1 LFNGGDL
8 GMGFL
13 TWLEDN
19 EAAVS
24 SLICCTGGFV
34 ALSWSVVNP
43 GLNPSRFYASGVA
56 GLFGGGAVACSIKG
70 LKEEERSIIRRDT
83 NDEIFELY
91 QAAEIQ
97 TVQNVLFPPSPIPNS
112 PDIYNQ
118 YYQMQLNQ
126 SGEGLD
132 IKKLESIDF
141 AAIPHILLLAPTG
154 WGKTTNGGYILSK
167 LPGDM
172 IVIDPHAEPNQWAN
186 IPVLQPKTFRDGN
199 KVKRDYSNIAR
210 FLESIEGLMADRYER
225 RSSGDNN
232 FTPLNL
238 VIDEFPACIT
248 GLSQCGFN
256 FGEWF
261 ASLLFEARKVKI
273 RLVLLTQGKSVKS
286 LNIEGRSEVLECL
299 TFIRGNGFA
308 VDHCKSLSKNTKDEP
323 LLNWVRSQ
331 PRPSMIN
338 DSGLELPDLS
348 NFSIQ
353 NRQPLSSESLRLLQV
368 TMTEQTPEPE
378 PVENRQEPQLPKFN
392 LEKKPE
398 TPKQN
403 PIINGVELQQEWLEV
418 LELAKQNGKI
428 STRDL
433 YRSALGQRLKLS
445 SSTARYILD
454 KLAEAQLGTVA
465 ENNGSFT
472 FTPTCDMT

>member
-1 LFNGGDL
+1 
-8 GMGFL
+8 MGFL
-13 TWLEDN
+13 VWLEN
-19 EAAVS
+19 HEAAVS
-24 SLICCTGGFV
+24 SLVCSLGGFV

-56 GLFGGGAVACSIKG
+56 GLFGAGAIATSVKG
-70 LKEEERSIIRRDT
+70 LKEEERSIIKRDT
-83 NDEIFELY
+83 QDEIFGLY
-91 QAAEIQ
+91 QVAEVQ
-97 TVQNVLFPPSPIPNS
+97 TVQNVLFPPSPMPNS

-118 YYQMQLNQ
+118 YYQMQLAQ
-126 SGEGLD
+126 LGEGLD

-141 AAIPHILLLAPTG
+141 ASIPHILLLAPTG

-186 IPVLQPKTFRDGN
+186 IPVLQPKTYREGD

-210 FLESIEGLMADRYER
+210 FLESVEGLMADRYER
-225 RSSGDNN
+225 RSEGDNN

-256 FGEWF
+256 FGDWF

-308 VDHCKSLSKNTKDEP
+308 VDHCKTLSKNTKDDP
-323 LLNWVRSQ
+323 LLNWVRTQ

-348 NFSIQ
+348 NFTIQ
-353 NRQPLSSESLRLLQV
+353 NRPPLSNESVRLLQLA
-368 TMTEQTPEPE
+368 MAEQTPKAEPIE
-378 PVENRQEPQLPKFN
+378 TARTEPQLPRFN
-392 LEKKPE
+392 FEKTPEKP
-398 TPKQN
+398 KVN
-403 PIINGVELQQEWLEV
+403 PIINGVELQSEWLEV
-418 LELAKQNGKI
+418 LELAKQNGTI
-428 STRDL
+428 SAREV
-433 YRSALGQRLKLS
+433 YRSALGQRLKLNAT
-445 SSTARYILD
+445 TARYILE
-454 KLAEAQLGTVA
+454 KLQEAQLGTVA
-465 ENNGSFT
+465 EINGSCT
-472 FTPTCDMT
+472 FTPSPDMT

>member
-1 LFNGGDL
+1 
-8 GMGFL
+8 MGFL
-13 TWLEDN
+13 TWLEEH

-24 SLICCTGGFV
+24 SLICCGCGFV
-34 ALSWSVVNP
+34 ALGWSTVNP
-43 GLNPSRFYASGVA
+43 GINPSRFYSAGVS
-56 GLFGGGAVACSIKG
+56 GLFGVGAIALSIKG
-70 LKEEERSIIRRDT
+70 LKEEERSIIKRDT
-83 NDEIFELY
+83 QDEIFGLY
-91 QAAEIQ
+91 QVAEVQ
-97 TVQNVLFPPSPIPNS
+97 TVKNVLFPPRPMPNP

-126 SGEGLD
+126 LGEGLD

-141 AAIPHILLLAPTG
+141 ASIPHILLLAPTG

-186 IPVLQPKTFRDGN
+186 IPVLQPKTYRDGD

-225 RSSGDNN
+225 RSEGDNN

-256 FGEWF
+256 FGDWF

-308 VDHCKSLSKNTKDEP
+308 VDHCKTLSKNTKDDP
-323 LLNWVRSQ
+323 LLNWVRTQ

-348 NFSIQ
+348 NFTIQ
-353 NRQPLSSESLRLLQV
+353 NRPPLSHESVRLLQL
-368 TMTEQTPEPE
+368 TMAEPE
-378 PVENRQEPQLPKFN
+378 QNSEAVEARQEPQLPKFN
-392 LEKKPE
+392 FEKAPEKP
-398 TPKQN
+398 KSSS
-403 PIINGVELQQEWLEV
+403 IINGVELQQEWLYIY
-418 LELAKQNGKI
+418 ELAKQNGTI
-428 STRDL
+428 STREAC
-433 YRSALGQRLKLS
+433 RSGVGQRLKLNAM
-445 SSTARYILD
+445 TARYIFE
-454 KLAEAQLGTVA
+454 KLQDAGLGTVA
-465 ENNGSFT
+465 ENNGSCT
-472 FTPTCDMT
+472 FTLS